1 MIEKFHNL
9 LREHGR
15 SVTRSRTRLF
25 EYLRQSGPIP
35 VSQFM
40 RDNAA
45 IADRAS
51 LYRTLLMFRE
61 LGVIED
67 RIIQGRR
74 LVELTDE
81 YDSHHHHLTCTTCG
95 KSIAITMPDIEQ
107 QLVELCRE
115 YGFETSGHVIEA
127 SGVCADC
134 RAKSK
139 LSALYSKHKS

>member
-40 RDNAA
+40 RDNIA

-61 LGVIED
+61 LGVVED
-67 RIIQGRR
+67 RIIQGNR

-81 YDSHHHHLTCTTCG
+81 YDSHHHHLTCTECG
-95 KSIAITMPDIEQ
+95 KSMAITMPDIEQ
-107 QLVELCRE
+107 QLIELCRE
-115 YGFETSGHVIEA
+115 YGFEASGHVIEA
-127 SGVCADC
+127 SGICADC
-134 RAKSK
+134 RVQR
-139 LSALYSKHKS
+139 